1 MRQLG
6 RMASILLR
14 VPFDQY
20 LRSVRALSREQFF
33 HRATAA
39 KVRAAQLQAQ
49 VANMAARSPH
59 YGS

>member
-1 MRQLG
+1 
-6 RMASILLR
+6 A

-20 LRSVRALSREQFF
+20 MRSVRVLSREQFF

-49 VANMAARSPH
+49 VANMAARNHH